1 MTWRF
6 LVDEDVSR
14 SITRSLEAAGYDTED
29 VRDVGLRAHS
39 DQDVFLYAR
48 KRGAILITADKG
60 FANTFRFPLGT
71 HHGIIVVR
79 IPDELPTEV
88 VTRELLR
95 ALDELA
101 GEDLNGTLAIVE
113 LGRVRIRRP
122 IARSLGD

>member
-14 SITRSLEAAGYDTED
+14 LITRSLEAAGYDTED
-29 VRDVGLRAHS
+29 VRDVGLRARA
-39 DQDVFLYAR
+39 DQDVFLYAG

-101 GEDLNGTLAIVE
+101 GEDLNGALAIVE

-122 IARSLGD
+122 IVQSLGD